1 MNRLQRTKKNDDDAT
16 QTGELVQATHMHS
29 LLKVTKLLLIVLL
42 VPVDGVICNKFG
54 WGQKRG

>member
-16 QTGELVQATHMHS
+16 QTGELVQATHIHS
-29 LLKVTKLLLIVLL
+29 LFKVTKLLLIVL
-42 VPVDGVICNKFG
+42 PVDGVTCNKFG